1 MITEKG
7 TLVIGLPGH
16 GKTDE
21 RNKDFEISPMMVK
34 DSIDAEA
41 YAKGKSEHHAVMY
54 GIASQIVRVGTMGNA
69 SETRSIAGLAD
80 YLIEHLAEVDLMV
93 LVDARHRLEKKL
105 DDLMPKPEST
115 TAPEA
120 ID

>member
-7 TLVIGLPGH
+7 TLVIGLPGT

-21 RNKDFEISPMMVK
+21 RHKDFEISPMMVK

-54 GIASQIVRVGTMGNA
+54 GIASQIVHVGTMGLA
-69 SETRSIAGLAD
+69 STRSIAGLAD

-115 TAPEA
+115 TEPEA